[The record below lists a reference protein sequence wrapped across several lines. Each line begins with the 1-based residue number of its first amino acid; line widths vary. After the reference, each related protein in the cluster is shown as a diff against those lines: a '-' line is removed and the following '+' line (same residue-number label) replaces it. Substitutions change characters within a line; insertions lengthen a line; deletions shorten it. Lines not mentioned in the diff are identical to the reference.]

1 MSESTAVTAYVLQC
15 RHQGSDAWT
24 DLSRR
29 DTPEEA
35 FARRDIFRAA
45 WDRPIKEGLQGLQ
58 VVRRVTTD
66 TVIEDP
72 RPAPGTR
79 EAEAVT

>member
-24 DLSRR
+24 DLSKRA
-29 DTPEEA
+29 TPEEA